1 MSVSVEIQDHLGAVD
16 LDVSLTLER
25 GVGVLFGPSGA
36 GKTSVIRAV
45 SGLWAPRD
53 ATITLDGEVLHDTRA
68 GIFRPAQSR
77 KIGYIFQ
84 EPRLFPH
91 LNVRQNLNFG
101 RTRQR
106 QSAMTIAFD
115 DVIDV
120 LGIASLLERGPGHL
134 SGGEQQRVA
143 IARAVLSGPRLLLAD
158 EPLAALDAPRRAE
171 ILAMFETIVTEFDI
185 PMLYVTHSAA
195 EAARLAHRVY
205 LLKEGR
211 VSAQGAAQDV
221 LMQMGPSGPDQEL
234 GSFVSA
240 QVELCDPDGLTQLD
254 AGGAKLY
261 IAKPYSVGARV
272 LLRIAAHDVMIATQ
286 TVAGVSALNII
297 EGVVAEIHETDRAH
311 ATVGIQT
318 AAGLIWSRVT
328 QRSVARLGLRLGL
341 DCHAVIKSVAV
352 AQDNL

>member
-1 MSVSVEIQDHLGAVD
+1 
-16 LDVSLTLER
+16 
-25 GVGVLFGPSGA
+25 
-36 GKTSVIRAV
+36 
-45 SGLWAPRD
+45 
-53 ATITLDGEVLHDTRA
+53 
-68 GIFRPAQSR
+68 
-77 KIGYIFQ
+77 
-84 EPRLFPH
+84 
-91 LNVRQNLNFG
+91 
-101 RTRQR
+101 
-106 QSAMTIAFD
+106 
-115 DVIDV
+115 
-120 LGIASLLERGPGHL
+120 
-134 SGGEQQRVA
+134 
-143 IARAVLSGPRLLLAD
+143 LLAD

-254 AGGAKLY
+254 AGGTKLY

-328 QRSVARLGLRLGL
+328 QRSVARLGLRVGLG
-341 DCHAVIKSVAV
+341 CHAVIKSVAV